1 MTDQELLISSFRD
14 LSPRYTAFAEEDD
27 EDGNPIYLFSSFGFF
42 TPEYDVYFE
51 KSKSKVTAL
60 SVEEIK
66 ECLQRLPDDD
76 VYPEIPTSTVTT
88 FWGPIDERLFLKR
101 LELNIVFIGTALLP
115 KLMLQEVE
123 TLELL
128 LRMPHPNIIRYH
140 GCLTKRGRIVGR
152 VFDRHEMTL
161 HQRLDRKMIRHID
174 VNRLM
179 VEIGSALEHLHM
191 LGLAHN
197 DLNPMNIMIDDR
209 NETPY
214 LIDFGSCRP
223 FGCKLITA
231 GTPGWIDEDYSTSAR
246 INDETALKKL
256 RTWLMKAQEDLNV
269 GTSDRK
275 HIESQ
280 ASWTFGGAQ
289 A

>member
-1 MTDQELLISSFRD
+1 MTHQDLPISSFRD

-27 EDGNPIYLFSSFGFF
+27 EYGNPIYLFSSFGFF
-42 TPEYDVYFE
+42 TSEYEAYFGQ
-51 KSKSKVTAL
+51 SKSKVTAL

-76 VYPEIPTSTVTT
+76 VYPELPTSAVTT

-101 LELNIVFIGTALLP
+101 PKLNIVFIGTGLLP

-128 LRMPHPNIIRYH
+128 LRTPHPNIIRYH
-140 GCLTKRGRIVGR
+140 GCLTKRGRIVGL
-152 VFDRHEMTL
+152 VFDRHEMTIQ
-161 HQRLDRKMIRHID
+161 QRLDSEMMRHID
-174 VNRLM
+174 VDSFM
-179 VEIGSALEHLHM
+179 AQVESALEHLHM

-231 GTPGWIDEDYSTSAR
+231 GTPGWIDEEYSTSAR
-246 INDETALKKL
+246 VNDETALKKL
-256 RTWLMKAQEDLNV
+256 RTWLIKE
-269 GTSDRK
+269 
-275 HIESQ
+275 
-280 ASWTFGGAQ
+280 
-289 A
+289 